1 MKLAACAGA
10 LARLREGR
18 VWLLLAS
25 TDAVTT
31 LTLFHELFMQSP
43 SDRCLSQSLLLE
55 RLGFFMDE
63 LRAQGFELN
72 QTPQGYI
79 TYWRTKGWLSRTL
92 QTGAEEEE
100 YSLTADAT
108 TAVRLMLNQLKSRNV
123 ATESRL
129 ASVMHQVL
137 RLDDDTDTNPTT
149 RLAALTAEKERIEQE
164 LLQLKAGTI
173 KTLPDDRALERAREI
188 LQQANELADDFHNV
202 KNAFDGLNQDLRA
215 SLLNTDGSRAAAL
228 SALFEGVAYVR
239 QSAPG
244 KTFDAFWRLLTDV
257 EQSSALEEAIE
268 NVLSRRFAKELT
280 SEEGRFLRNLTS
292 RLMHEADG
300 VQSVMRALGQS
311 LNRFVRND
319 TPGAN
324 KRINDV
330 LQTARLAAL
339 ELKDTLTA
347 RDLVPF
353 HITQSVPQIR
363 SIAQYQLRDPA
374 LMAPAAPIAQ
384 AGASAMSLELI
395 QGLIGQSEIDL
406 VQLKSNIRTV
416 LGTQA
421 NVTLAELL
429 THFPAEQGFGTVIGY
444 INLGTKHGVVGSD
457 NQTVTWRGRDS
468 VSRSA
473 TIPAISFTQE
483 SLGTLNG

>member
-1 MKLAACAGA
+1 M
-10 LARLREGR
+10 
-18 VWLLLAS
+18 LLAS

-43 SDRCLSQSLLLE
+43 DDRSLGQSLLLE

-72 QTPQGYI
+72 QTPLGYV
-79 TYWRTKGWLSRTL
+79 TYWRTKGWVSRTL

-100 YSLTADAT
+100 YSLTAEAT
-108 TAVRLMLNQLKSRNV
+108 TAVRLMLNQLKTRNV

-137 RLDDDTDTNPTT
+137 RLDDDTDINPTT

-164 LLQLKAGTI
+164 LLQLKSGTI

-188 LQQANELADDFHNV
+188 VQQANELADDFHNV
-202 KNAFDGLNQDLRA
+202 KNAFEGLNQDLRA
-215 SLLNTDGSRAAAL
+215 SLLNTDGSRASAL

-268 NVLSRRFAKELT
+268 NVLSRRFAKALLPDEAH
-280 SEEGRFLRNLTS
+280 FLRNLTN
-292 RLMHEADG
+292 RLIDEAAG
-300 VQSVMRALGQS
+300 VQSVMRVLGHS

-319 TPGAN
+319 TPDAN

-330 LQTARLAAL
+330 LQVARLSAL
-339 ELKDTLTA
+339 ELKDTLSV

-353 HITQSVPQIR
+353 HLTQSVPQIR
-363 SIAQYQLRDPA
+363 SIAQHQLRDPS
-374 LMAPAAPIAQ
+374 MIAPPAPIAQ
-384 AGASAMSLELI
+384 ANASSMSLELI
-395 QGLIGQSEIDL
+395 HGLIEQSEIDTS
-406 VQLKSNIRTV
+406 QLKANI
-416 LGTQA
+416 QA
-421 NVTLAELL
+421 LLSEQPQVSLTELL
-429 THFPAEQGFGTVIGY
+429 TRFPAAQGFGSVIGY
-444 INLGTKHGVVGSD
+444 INLGTKHGTVGADSE
-457 NQTVTWRGRDS
+457 TVTWTGRDS
-468 VSRSA
+468 VPRAA
-473 TIPAISFTQE
+473 TVPSIYFNQKSLE
-483 SLGTLNG
+483 SLNG